1 MGERMQ
7 HVQKEEHNEPHDLSN
22 QKNPQYPAEIAE

>member
-1 MGERMQ
+1 MQ
-7 HVQKEEHNEPHDLSN
+7 AWLAGKSHEPHYLSN